1 MLYWHVLGIFLVR
14 APLRL
19 WLEQLELW
27 VHLDLFPFL
36 VVDQLDPMRQPFLY
50 VCVVD
55 LASSISGTL
64 RPYHVGW
71 VIIKL

>member
-1 MLYWHVLGIFLVR
+1 VR

-27 VHLDLFPFL
+27 VHLDLFTFL
-36 VVDQLDPMRQPFLY
+36 VVDKLDPIRQPFLN
-50 VCVVD
+50 VSVVY
-55 LASSISGTL
+55 LAISISGTL
-64 RPYHVGW
+64 RPYHVGR